1 VIRVIVMKI
10 GEIIRSKDIDTYRKL
25 KSIEKK
31 KNKKHRK
38 KKEIELGDSIH
49 NLMKHDAYKRIGRR
63 IRQIKWG

>member
-1 VIRVIVMKI
+1 MNI

-38 KKEIELGDSIH
+38 KNEIELGDSIE
-49 NLMKHDAYKRIGRR
+49 NLMKHDAFVRVRGALKQ
-63 IRQIKWG
+63 IRWG

>member
-1 VIRVIVMKI
+1 MKI

-38 KKEIELGDSIH
+38 KKEMELGS
-49 NLMKHDAYKRIGRR
+49 LSCS
-63 IRQIKWG
+63 

>member
-1 VIRVIVMKI
+1 MKI

-38 KKEIELGDSIH
+38 KKEIELILKLGTKKS
-49 NLMKHDAYKRIGRR
+49 KKF
-63 IRQIKWG
+63 IKTKLP

>member
-49 NLMKHDAYKRIGRR
+49 NLMKHDAHKRIGRR
-63 IRQIKWG
+63 IRQIRWG

>member
-1 VIRVIVMKI
+1 MKKMNI

-49 NLMKHDAYKRIGRR
+49 NLMKHDAYKRVLGAL
-63 IRQIKWG
+63 RQIRWG